1 MALATGPAAESV
13 TSELTAV
20 VTGPA
25 AESASSGFTDVGAG
39 PSAVSD
45 PCGLTTAVT
54 GPPVGSATSGSTGF
68 VSGLPEDDSSGSA
81 SPGEGSTQCTNES
94 SGETV
99 SPVDAQVTSPGG
111 TDMQSGEKLPRP
123 HGTGGTTVLF
133 RHVGQRGSNVAY
145 MVVGSE
151 ISDPQESIDTFKPKE
166 VAEKLGF
173 ELLMLDAM
181 FAASEVIG
189 AKARR
194 ADWWQNVIDKLP
206 VFMGPTESALS
217 RPAAQQNISLIRFLD
232 HALQFYQLGLRP
244 PASLLVPLK
253 QVLLCTSAVPPFT
266 KGPWAKFRNDDTDWH
281 QSQ

>member
-1 MALATGPAAESV
+1 MSY
-13 TSELTAV
+13 ELTRTPVAQQSRSKV
-20 VTGPA
+20 DVGTHPFFRLPSVGSDASVRDIVLKAWPGA
-25 AESASSGFTDVGAG
+25 RRRTLCESASLLQISKVLKKPF
-39 PSAVSD
+39 
-45 PCGLTTAVT
+45 L
-54 GPPVGSATSGSTGF
+54 
-68 VSGLPEDDSSGSA
+68 DS
-81 SPGEGSTQCTNES
+81 
-94 SGETV
+94 
-99 SPVDAQVTSPGG
+99 VDLEVLMEAL
-111 TDMQSGEKLPRP
+111 EKL
-123 HGTGGTTVLF
+123 VEFSIF
-133 RHVGQRGSNVAY
+133 RA
-145 MVVGSE
+145 
-151 ISDPQESIDTFKPKE
+151 QESIDTFKPKE
-166 VAEKLGF
+166 VAAKLGF